1 MQLRRPAAWAC
12 DMPRR
17 SMRYALGWFGDPKEP
32 VMQLLCIEIQVDATV
47 KYQPDLETGRALQRC
62 IRTTDDAQ
70 GADTLAVCPCRGQRA
85 FLATAIGWENR

>member
-17 SMRYALGWFGDPKEP
+17 SERYALGWLGDPTGP
-32 VMQLLCIEIQVDATV
+32 SLQLLRIEIQVDANA
-47 KYQPDLETGRALQRC
+47 KYQADLGTDRALQRS

-70 GADTLAVCPCRGQRA
+70 NADPLAVCPCHGQRA
-85 FLATAIGWENR
+85 FLATAIG